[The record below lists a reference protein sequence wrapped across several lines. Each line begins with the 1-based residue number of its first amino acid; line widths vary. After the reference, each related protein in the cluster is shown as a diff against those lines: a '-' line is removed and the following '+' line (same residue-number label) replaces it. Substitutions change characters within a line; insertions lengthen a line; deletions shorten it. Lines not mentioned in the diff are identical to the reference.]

1 MGERFTRIGK
11 YRNELITNFI
21 IMCMNK
27 RNYLTAAAMALAV
40 LSSCGGQKEAR
51 NTSGIDL
58 ANMDTTVSAGQD
70 FFRYACGGWND
81 AHPLTAEY
89 SRYGTFD
96 QLAENNQ
103 KQLRELIEG
112 LASQQNE
119 AGTVAQKIGDL
130 YNIAMDSVARNEQGF
145 APVKPMLDKIAALTD
160 KSQIIPMS
168 VEMRRF
174 QGIGTY
180 FNFYVYADPKN
191 SALNIFQMGQGGI
204 NLGEKEYYL
213 DTDSITENIRNEYK
227 KYIAKLFALSGF
239 SEAEA
244 QQKVA
249 DVMEIETSIA
259 KVSRSAAEL
268 RNPEANY
275 HKMSYADLK
284 KRIPGIDWDAFMTG
298 LGIQAPAELNVE
310 QVESIQEVARLISAL
325 PVSKHVSY
333 LEYNLLDAA
342 ASCLSDDF
350 VAARFDFYGKVMS
363 GRQVN
368 QPRWKRAVNSVNG
381 MLGELVGEMYVEK
394 YFPAAAKERMLKL
407 VENLRVALG
416 ERIDAQEWMSD
427 STKVRA
433 HEKLD
438 AFRVKVGYPD
448 KWKDYSKLEIKKDS
462 YWANVCRASEW
473 GFNDMISRLGKPV
486 DRDEWLMTP
495 QTVNAYYNPSTNEI
509 CFPAAILQP
518 PFFNMDADDAAN
530 YGAIGVV
537 IGHEMTHGFDDQG
550 RQFDKNG
557 NLTDWWAEGDAD
569 RFKERAQV
577 MVDFFN
583 NIEVLPGLKGNGQ
596 LTLGENLADHGGLNV
611 AYLAFRN
618 ATKDAPLEVK
628 EGFTPEQRFFIAYAT
643 LWAGNIRDEQARVY
657 TKSDPHSLGKWRV
670 NGALP
675 HIQAWYDAFQ
685 ITPDDSLYVAPENRV
700 NIW

>member
-1 MGERFTRIGK
+1 
-11 YRNELITNFI
+11 
-21 IMCMNK
+21 MNK
-27 RNYLTAAAMALAV
+27 KNYVAVATLAFAMLT
-40 LSSCGGQKEAR
+40 SCAGQKEAKS
-51 NTSGIDL
+51 TSGIDL
-58 ANMDTTVSAGQD
+58 ANMDTTVSAGTD

-96 QLAENNQ
+96 ELFENSQ

-112 LASQQNE
+112 LAAQKNNQ
-119 AGTVAQKIGDL
+119 AGSAAQKIGDL
-130 YNIAMDSVARNEQGF
+130 YNMAMDSVTLNKQG
-145 APVKPMLDKIAALTD
+145 AEPVKAMLDKIAGMKD
-160 KSQIIPMS
+160 KSEIVPMMT
-168 VEMRRF
+168 EMAHI
-174 QGIGTY
+174 GIGTY
-180 FNFYVYADPKN
+180 FHSYVYADPKN
-191 SALNIFQMGQGGI
+191 SSLNIFQMGQGGI

-213 DTDSITENIRNEYK
+213 DTDSITQNIREQYK
-227 KYIAKLFALSGF
+227 LYIGKLFQLAGF
-239 SEAEA
+239 SEADA

-249 DVMEIETSIA
+249 DVMEIETAIA
-259 KVSRSAAEL
+259 KVSRSATEL
-268 RNPEANY
+268 RDPEANY
-275 HKMSYADLK
+275 HKMSFDELK
-284 KRIPGIDWDAFMTG
+284 KTIAGIDWDAYMKG

-310 QVESIQEVARLISAL
+310 QVEPIQEVARLMNTL
-325 PVSKHVSY
+325 PLSKHVSY

-350 VAARFDFYGKVMS
+350 VAARFDFYGKVLS

-394 YFPAAAKERMLKL
+394 YFPAAAKERMVKL
-407 VENLRVALG
+407 VKNLQTALG

-427 STKVRA
+427 STKIRA
-433 HEKLD
+433 HEKL
-438 AFRVKVGYPD
+438 ATFHVKVGYPD
-448 KWKDYSKLEIKKDS
+448 KWKDYSKLEIKNDS

-473 GFNDMISRLGKPV
+473 GFNDMYSRIGKPV
-486 DRDEWLMTP
+486 DKDEWLMTP

-518 PFFNMDADDAAN
+518 PFFNMEADDAAN

-550 RQFDKNG
+550 RQFDKDG
-557 NLTDWWAEGDAD
+557 NLTDWWAPGDAD

-583 NIEVLPGLKGNGQ
+583 KIEVLPGLQANGE

-611 AYLAFRN
+611 AYLAFQN
-618 ATKDAPLEVK
+618 ATKDAPLGVVD
-628 EGFTPEQRFFIAYAT
+628 GFTREQRFFLAYAT
-643 LWAGNIRDEQARVY
+643 LWAGNIRDEQIRVY

-675 HIQAWYDAFQ
+675 HIQAWYDAFH
-685 ITPDDSLYVAPENRV
+685 ITPSDPLYVAPENRV
-700 NIW
+700 NVW

>member
-1 MGERFTRIGK
+1 
-11 YRNELITNFI
+11 
-21 IMCMNK
+21 MNK
-27 RNYLTAAAMALAV
+27 KNYVAVATLAFAMLT
-40 LSSCGGQKEAR
+40 SCAGQKEAKS
-51 NTSGIDL
+51 TSGIDL
-58 ANMDTTVSAGQD
+58 ANMDTTVSAGTD

-96 QLAENNQ
+96 ELFENSQ
-103 KQLRELIEG
+103 TQLRELIEG
-112 LASQQNE
+112 LAAQKNNQ
-119 AGTVAQKIGDL
+119 AGSAAQKIGDL
-130 YNIAMDSVARNEQGF
+130 YNMAMDSVTLNKQG
-145 APVKPMLDKIAALTD
+145 AEPVKAMLDKIAGM
-160 KSQIIPMS
+160 KNKNEIVPMMT
-168 VEMRRF
+168 EMAHI
-174 QGIGTY
+174 GIGTY
-180 FNFYVYADPKN
+180 FRSYVYADPKN
-191 SALNIFQMGQGGI
+191 SSVNILQMGQGGI

-213 DTDSITENIRNEYK
+213 DTDSITQNIREQYK
-227 KYIAKLFALSGF
+227 LYIGKLFQLAGF
-239 SEAEA
+239 SEADA

-249 DVMEIETSIA
+249 DVMEIETAIA
-259 KVSRSAAEL
+259 KVSRSATEL
-268 RNPEANY
+268 RDPEANY
-275 HKMSYADLK
+275 HKMSFDELK
-284 KRIPGIDWDAFMTG
+284 KTIAGIDWDAYMKG

-310 QVESIQEVARLISAL
+310 QVEPIQEVARLMNTL
-325 PVSKHVSY
+325 PLSKHVSY

-350 VAARFDFYGKVMS
+350 VAARFDFYGKVLS

-394 YFPAAAKERMLKL
+394 YFPAAAKERMVKL
-407 VENLRVALG
+407 VKNLQTALG

-427 STKVRA
+427 STKIRA
-433 HEKLD
+433 HEKL
-438 AFRVKVGYPD
+438 ATFHVKVGYPD
-448 KWKDYSKLEIKKDS
+448 KWKDYSKLEIKNDS

-473 GFNDMISRLGKPV
+473 GFNDMYSRIGKPV
-486 DRDEWLMTP
+486 DKDEWLMTP

-518 PFFNMDADDAAN
+518 PFFNMEADDAAN

-550 RQFDKNG
+550 RQFDKDG
-557 NLTDWWAEGDAD
+557 NLTDWWAPGDAD

-583 NIEVLPGLKGNGQ
+583 KIEVLPGLQANGE

-611 AYLAFRN
+611 AYLAFQN
-618 ATKDAPLEVK
+618 ATKDAPLGVVD
-628 EGFTPEQRFFIAYAT
+628 GFTPEQRFFLAYAT
-643 LWAGNIRDEQARVY
+643 LWAGNIRDEQIRVY

-675 HIQAWYDAFQ
+675 HIQAWYDAFH
-685 ITPDDSLYVAPENRV
+685 ITPSDPLYVAPEKRV
-700 NIW
+700 NVW

>member
-1 MGERFTRIGK
+1 
-11 YRNELITNFI
+11 
-21 IMCMNK
+21 MNK
-27 RNYLTAAAMALAV
+27 KNYVAVTTLAFAMLT
-40 LSSCGGQKEAR
+40 SCAGQKEAKS
-51 NTSGIDL
+51 TSGIDL
-58 ANMDTTVSAGQD
+58 ANMDTTVSAGTD

-96 QLAENNQ
+96 ELFENSQ

-112 LASQQNE
+112 LAAQKNNQ
-119 AGTVAQKIGDL
+119 AGSAAQKIGDL
-130 YNIAMDSVARNEQGF
+130 YNMAMDSVTLNKQG
-145 APVKPMLDKIAALTD
+145 AEPVKAMLDKIAGMKD
-160 KSQIIPMS
+160 KSEIVPMMT
-168 VEMRRF
+168 EMAHI
-174 QGIGTY
+174 GIGTY
-180 FNFYVYADPKN
+180 FHSYVYADPKN
-191 SALNIFQMGQGGI
+191 SSLNIFQMGQGGI

-213 DTDSITENIRNEYK
+213 DTDSITQNIREQYK
-227 KYIAKLFALSGF
+227 LYIGKLFQLAGF
-239 SEAEA
+239 SEADA

-249 DVMEIETSIA
+249 DVMEIETAIA
-259 KVSRSAAEL
+259 KVSRSATEL
-268 RNPEANY
+268 RDPEANY
-275 HKMSYADLK
+275 HKMSFDELK
-284 KRIPGIDWDAFMTG
+284 KTIAGIDWDAYMKG

-310 QVESIQEVARLISAL
+310 QVEPIQEVARLMNTL
-325 PVSKHVSY
+325 PLSKHVSY

-350 VAARFDFYGKVMS
+350 VAARFDFYGKVLS

-394 YFPAAAKERMLKL
+394 YFPAAAKERMVKL
-407 VENLRVALG
+407 VKNLQTALG

-427 STKVRA
+427 STKIRA
-433 HEKLD
+433 HEKL
-438 AFRVKVGYPD
+438 ATFHVKVGYPD
-448 KWKDYSKLEIKKDS
+448 KWKDYSKLEIKNDS

-473 GFNDMISRLGKPV
+473 GFNDMYSRIGKPV
-486 DRDEWLMTP
+486 DKDEWLMTP

-518 PFFNMDADDAAN
+518 PFFNMEADDAAN

-550 RQFDKNG
+550 RQFDKDG
-557 NLTDWWAEGDAD
+557 NLTDWWAPGDAD

-583 NIEVLPGLKGNGQ
+583 KIEVLPGLQANGE

-611 AYLAFRN
+611 AYLAFQN
-618 ATKDAPLEVK
+618 ATKDAPLGVVD
-628 EGFTPEQRFFIAYAT
+628 GFTPEQRFFLAYAT
-643 LWAGNIRDEQARVY
+643 LWAGNIRDEQIRVY

-675 HIQAWYDAFQ
+675 HIQAWYDAFH
-685 ITPDDSLYVAPENRV
+685 ITPSDPLYVAPENRV
-700 NIW
+700 NVW

>member
-1 MGERFTRIGK
+1 
-11 YRNELITNFI
+11 
-21 IMCMNK
+21 MNK
-27 RNYLTAAAMALAV
+27 KNYVAVATLAFAMLT
-40 LSSCGGQKEAR
+40 SCAGQKEAKS
-51 NTSGIDL
+51 TSGIDL
-58 ANMDTTVSAGQD
+58 ANMDTTVSAGTD

-96 QLAENNQ
+96 ELFENSQ

-112 LASQQNE
+112 LAAQKNNQ
-119 AGTVAQKIGDL
+119 AGSAAQKIGDL
-130 YNIAMDSVARNEQGF
+130 YNMAMDSVTLNKQG
-145 APVKPMLDKIAALTD
+145 AEPVKAMLDKIAGMKD
-160 KSQIIPMS
+160 KSEIVPMMT
-168 VEMRRF
+168 EMAHI
-174 QGIGTY
+174 GIGTY
-180 FNFYVYADPKN
+180 FRSYVYADPKN
-191 SALNIFQMGQGGI
+191 SSLNIFQMGQGGI

-213 DTDSITENIRNEYK
+213 DTDSITQNIREQYK
-227 KYIAKLFALSGF
+227 LYIGKLFQLAGF
-239 SEAEA
+239 SEADA

-249 DVMEIETSIA
+249 DVMEIETAIA
-259 KVSRSAAEL
+259 KVSRSATEL
-268 RNPEANY
+268 RDPEANY
-275 HKMSYADLK
+275 HKMSFDELK
-284 KRIPGIDWDAFMTG
+284 KTISGIDWDAYMKG
-298 LGIQAPAELNVE
+298 LGIQVPAELNVE
-310 QVESIQEVARLISAL
+310 QVEPIQEVARLMNTL
-325 PVSKHVSY
+325 PLSKHVSY

-350 VAARFDFYGKVMS
+350 VAARFDFYGKVLS

-394 YFPAAAKERMLKL
+394 YFPAAAKERMVKL
-407 VENLRVALG
+407 VKNLQTALG

-427 STKVRA
+427 STKIRS
-433 HEKLD
+433 HEKL
-438 AFRVKVGYPD
+438 AVFHVKVGYPD
-448 KWKDYSKLEIKKDS
+448 KWKDYSKLEIKNDS

-473 GFNDMISRLGKPV
+473 GFNDMYSRIGKPV
-486 DRDEWLMTP
+486 DKDEWLMTP

-518 PFFNMDADDAAN
+518 PFFNMEADDAAN

-550 RQFDKNG
+550 RQFDKDG
-557 NLTDWWAEGDAD
+557 NLTDWWAPGDAD

-583 NIEVLPGLKGNGQ
+583 KIEVLPGLQANGE

-611 AYLAFRN
+611 AYLAFQN
-618 ATKDAPLEVK
+618 ATKDAPLGVVD
-628 EGFTPEQRFFIAYAT
+628 GFTPEQRFFLAYAT
-643 LWAGNIRDEQARVY
+643 LWAGNIRDEQIRVY

-675 HIQAWYDAFQ
+675 HIQAWYDAFH
-685 ITPDDSLYVAPENRV
+685 ITPSDPLYVAPENRV
-700 NIW
+700 NVW

>member
-1 MGERFTRIGK
+1 
-11 YRNELITNFI
+11 
-21 IMCMNK
+21 MNK
-27 RNYLTAAAMALAV
+27 KNYVAVATLAFAMLT
-40 LSSCGGQKEAR
+40 SCAGQKEAKS
-51 NTSGIDL
+51 TSGIDL
-58 ANMDTTVSAGQD
+58 ANMDTTVSAGTD

-96 QLAENNQ
+96 ELFENSQ

-112 LASQQNE
+112 LAAQKNNQ
-119 AGTVAQKIGDL
+119 AGSAAQKIGDL
-130 YNIAMDSVARNEQGF
+130 YNMAMDSVTLNKQG
-145 APVKPMLDKIAALTD
+145 AEPVKAMLDKIAGMKD
-160 KSQIIPMS
+160 KSEIVPMMT
-168 VEMRRF
+168 EMAHI
-174 QGIGTY
+174 GIGTY
-180 FNFYVYADPKN
+180 FRSYVYADPKN
-191 SALNIFQMGQGGI
+191 SSLNIFQMGQGGI

-213 DTDSITENIRNEYK
+213 DTDSITQNIREQYK
-227 KYIAKLFALSGF
+227 LYIGKLFQLAGF
-239 SEAEA
+239 SEADV

-249 DVMEIETSIA
+249 DVMEVETAIA
-259 KVSRSAAEL
+259 KVSRSATEL
-268 RNPEANY
+268 RDPEANY
-275 HKMSYADLK
+275 HKMSFDELK
-284 KRIPGIDWDAFMTG
+284 KTISGIDWDAYMKG
-298 LGIQAPAELNVE
+298 LGIQVPAELNVE
-310 QVESIQEVARLISAL
+310 QVESIQEVARLMNTL
-325 PVSKHVSY
+325 PLSKHVSY

-350 VAARFDFYGKVMS
+350 VAARFDFYGKVLS

-394 YFPAAAKERMLKL
+394 YFPAAAKERMVKL
-407 VENLRVALG
+407 VKNLQTALG

-427 STKVRA
+427 STKIRA
-433 HEKLD
+433 HEKLA
-438 AFRVKVGYPD
+438 AFHVKVGYPD
-448 KWKDYSKLEIKKDS
+448 KWKDYSKLEIKNDS

-473 GFNDMISRLGKPV
+473 GFNDMYSRIGKPV
-486 DRDEWLMTP
+486 DKDEWLMTP

-518 PFFNMDADDAAN
+518 PFFNMEADDAAN

-550 RQFDKNG
+550 RQFDKDG
-557 NLTDWWAEGDAD
+557 NLTDWWAPGDAD

-583 NIEVLPGLKGNGQ
+583 KIEVLPGLQANGE

-611 AYLAFRN
+611 AYLAFQN
-618 ATKDAPLEVK
+618 ATKDAPLGVVD
-628 EGFTPEQRFFIAYAT
+628 GFTPEQRFFLAYAT
-643 LWAGNIRDEQARVY
+643 LWAGNIRDEQIRVY

-675 HIQAWYDAFQ
+675 HIQAWYDAFH
-685 ITPDDSLYVAPENRV
+685 ITPSDPLYVAPENRV
-700 NIW
+700 NVW

>member
-1 MGERFTRIGK
+1 
-11 YRNELITNFI
+11 
-21 IMCMNK
+21 MNK
-27 RNYLTAAAMALAV
+27 KNYVAVATLAFAMLT
-40 LSSCGGQKEAR
+40 SCAGQKEAKS
-51 NTSGIDL
+51 TSGINL
-58 ANMDTTVSAGQD
+58 ANMDTTVSAGTD

-96 QLAENNQ
+96 ELFENSQ

-112 LASQQNE
+112 LAAQKNNQ
-119 AGTVAQKIGDL
+119 AGSAAQKIGDL
-130 YNIAMDSVARNEQGF
+130 YNMAMDSVTLNKQG
-145 APVKPMLDKIAALTD
+145 AEPVKAMLDKIAGMKD
-160 KSQIIPMS
+160 KSEIVPMMT
-168 VEMRRF
+168 EMAHI
-174 QGIGTY
+174 GIGTY
-180 FNFYVYADPKN
+180 FHSYVYADPKN
-191 SALNIFQMGQGGI
+191 SSLNIFQMGQGGI

-213 DTDSITENIRNEYK
+213 DTDSITQNIREQYK
-227 KYIAKLFALSGF
+227 LYIGKLFQLAGF
-239 SEAEA
+239 SEADA

-249 DVMEIETSIA
+249 DVMELETAIA
-259 KVSRSAAEL
+259 KVSRSATEL
-268 RNPEANY
+268 RDPEANY
-275 HKMSYADLK
+275 HKMSFDELK
-284 KRIPGIDWDAFMTG
+284 KTIAGIDWDAYMKG

-310 QVESIQEVARLISAL
+310 QVEPIQEVARLMNTL
-325 PVSKHVSY
+325 PLSKHVSY

-350 VAARFDFYGKVMS
+350 VAARFDFYGKVLS

-394 YFPAAAKERMLKL
+394 YFPAAAKERMVKL
-407 VENLRVALG
+407 VKNLQTALG

-427 STKVRA
+427 STKIRA
-433 HEKLD
+433 HEKL
-438 AFRVKVGYPD
+438 ATFHVKVGYPD
-448 KWKDYSKLEIKKDS
+448 KWKDYSKLEIKNDS

-473 GFNDMISRLGKPV
+473 GFNDMYSRIGKPV
-486 DRDEWLMTP
+486 DKDEWLMTP

-518 PFFNMDADDAAN
+518 PFFNMEADDAAN

-550 RQFDKNG
+550 RQFDKDG
-557 NLTDWWAEGDAD
+557 NLTDWWAPGDAD

-583 NIEVLPGLKGNGQ
+583 KIEVLPGLQANGE

-611 AYLAFRN
+611 AYLAFQN
-618 ATKDAPLEVK
+618 ATKDAPLGVVD
-628 EGFTPEQRFFIAYAT
+628 GFTPEQRFFLAYAT
-643 LWAGNIRDEQARVY
+643 LWAGNIRDEQIRVY

-675 HIQAWYDAFQ
+675 HIQAWYDAFH
-685 ITPDDSLYVAPENRV
+685 ITPSDPLYVAPENRV
-700 NIW
+700 NVW

>member
-1 MGERFTRIGK
+1 
-11 YRNELITNFI
+11 
-21 IMCMNK
+21 MNK
-27 RNYLTAAAMALAV
+27 KNYVAVATLAFAMLT
-40 LSSCGGQKEAR
+40 SCAGQKEAKS
-51 NTSGIDL
+51 TSGIDL
-58 ANMDTTVSAGQD
+58 ANMDTTVSAGTD

-96 QLAENNQ
+96 ELFENSQ

-112 LASQQNE
+112 LAAQKNNQ
-119 AGTVAQKIGDL
+119 AGSAAQKIGDL
-130 YNIAMDSVARNEQGF
+130 YNMAMDSVTLNKQG
-145 APVKPMLDKIAALTD
+145 AEPVKAMLDKIAGMKD
-160 KSQIIPMS
+160 KSEIVPMMT
-168 VEMRRF
+168 EMAHI
-174 QGIGTY
+174 GIGTY
-180 FNFYVYADPKN
+180 FRSYVYADPKN
-191 SALNIFQMGQGGI
+191 SSLNIFQMGQGGI

-213 DTDSITENIRNEYK
+213 DTDSITQNIREQYK
-227 KYIAKLFALSGF
+227 LYIGKLFQLAGF
-239 SEAEA
+239 SEADA

-249 DVMEIETSIA
+249 DVMEIETAIA
-259 KVSRSAAEL
+259 KVSRSATEL
-268 RNPEANY
+268 RDPEANY
-275 HKMSYADLK
+275 HKMSFDELK
-284 KRIPGIDWDAFMTG
+284 KTISGIDWDAYMKG
-298 LGIQAPAELNVE
+298 LGIQVPAELNVE
-310 QVESIQEVARLISAL
+310 QVEPIQEVARLMNTL
-325 PVSKHVSY
+325 PLSKHVSY

-350 VAARFDFYGKVMS
+350 VAARFDFYGKVLS

-394 YFPAAAKERMLKL
+394 YFPAAAKERMVKL
-407 VENLRVALG
+407 VKNLQTALG

-427 STKVRA
+427 STKIRA
-433 HEKLD
+433 HEKL
-438 AFRVKVGYPD
+438 AVFHVKVGYPD
-448 KWKDYSKLEIKKDS
+448 KWKDYSKLEIKNDS

-473 GFNDMISRLGKPV
+473 GFNDMYSRIGKPV
-486 DRDEWLMTP
+486 DKDEWLMTP

-518 PFFNMDADDAAN
+518 PFFNMEADDAAN
-530 YGAIGVV
+530 YGAIGLV

-550 RQFDKNG
+550 RQFDKDG
-557 NLTDWWAEGDAD
+557 NLTDWWAPGDAD

-583 NIEVLPGLKGNGQ
+583 KIEVLPGLQANGE

-611 AYLAFRN
+611 AYLAFQN
-618 ATKDAPLEVK
+618 ATKDAPLGVVD
-628 EGFTPEQRFFIAYAT
+628 GFTPEQRFFLAYAT
-643 LWAGNIRDEQARVY
+643 LWAGNIRDEQIRVY

-675 HIQAWYDAFQ
+675 HIQAWYDAFH
-685 ITPDDSLYVAPENRV
+685 ITPPDPLYVAPENRV
-700 NIW
+700 NVW

>member
-1 MGERFTRIGK
+1 
-11 YRNELITNFI
+11 
-21 IMCMNK
+21 MNK
-27 RNYLTAAAMALAV
+27 KNYVAVATLAFAMLT
-40 LSSCGGQKEAR
+40 SCAGQKEAKS
-51 NTSGIDL
+51 TSGIDL
-58 ANMDTTVSAGQD
+58 ANMDTTVSAGTD

-96 QLAENNQ
+96 ELFENSQ

-112 LASQQNE
+112 LAAQKNNQ
-119 AGTVAQKIGDL
+119 AGSAAQKIGDL
-130 YNIAMDSVARNEQGF
+130 YNMAMDSVTLNKQG
-145 APVKPMLDKIAALTD
+145 AEPVKAMLDKIAGMKD
-160 KSQIIPMS
+160 KSEIVPMMT
-168 VEMRRF
+168 EMAHI
-174 QGIGTY
+174 GIGTY
-180 FNFYVYADPKN
+180 FHSYVYADPKN
-191 SALNIFQMGQGGI
+191 SSLNIFQMGQGGI

-213 DTDSITENIRNEYK
+213 DTDSITQNIREQYK
-227 KYIAKLFALSGF
+227 LYIGKLFQLAGF
-239 SEAEA
+239 SEADA

-249 DVMEIETSIA
+249 DVMEIETAIA
-259 KVSRSAAEL
+259 KVSRSATEL
-268 RNPEANY
+268 RDPEANY
-275 HKMSYADLK
+275 HKMSFDELK
-284 KRIPGIDWDAFMTG
+284 KTIAGIDWDAYMKG

-310 QVESIQEVARLISAL
+310 QVEPIQEVARLMNTL
-325 PVSKHVSY
+325 PLSKHVSY

-350 VAARFDFYGKVMS
+350 VAARFDFYGKVLS

-394 YFPAAAKERMLKL
+394 YFPAAAKERMVKL
-407 VENLRVALG
+407 VKNLQTALG

-427 STKVRA
+427 STKIRA
-433 HEKLD
+433 HEKL
-438 AFRVKVGYPD
+438 ATFHVKVGYPD
-448 KWKDYSKLEIKKDS
+448 KWKDYSKLEIKNDS
-462 YWANVCRASEW
+462 YWANVCRALEW
-473 GFNDMISRLGKPV
+473 GFNDMYSRIGKPV
-486 DRDEWLMTP
+486 DKDEWLMTP

-518 PFFNMDADDAAN
+518 PFFNMEADDAAN

-550 RQFDKNG
+550 RQFDKDG
-557 NLTDWWAEGDAD
+557 NLTDWWAPGDAD

-583 NIEVLPGLKGNGQ
+583 KIEVLPGLQANGE

-611 AYLAFRN
+611 AYLAFQN
-618 ATKDAPLEVK
+618 ATKDAPLGVVD
-628 EGFTPEQRFFIAYAT
+628 GFTPEQRFFLAYAT
-643 LWAGNIRDEQARVY
+643 LWAGNIRDEQIRVY

-675 HIQAWYDAFQ
+675 HIQAWYDAFH
-685 ITPDDSLYVAPENRV
+685 ITPSDPLYVAPENRV
-700 NIW
+700 NVW

>member
-1 MGERFTRIGK
+1 
-11 YRNELITNFI
+11 
-21 IMCMNK
+21 MNK
-27 RNYLTAAAMALAV
+27 KNYVAVATLAFAMLT
-40 LSSCGGQKEAR
+40 SCAGQKEAKS
-51 NTSGIDL
+51 TSGIDL
-58 ANMDTTVSAGQD
+58 ANMDTTVSAGTD

-81 AHPLTAEY
+81 AHPLTGEY

-96 QLAENNQ
+96 ELFENSQ

-112 LASQQNE
+112 LAAQKNNQ
-119 AGTVAQKIGDL
+119 AGSAGQKIGDL
-130 YNIAMDSVARNEQGF
+130 YNMAMDSVTLNKQG
-145 APVKPMLDKIAALTD
+145 AEPVKAMLDKIAGLKD
-160 KSQIIPMS
+160 KSEIVPMMT
-168 VEMRRF
+168 EMAHI
-174 QGIGTY
+174 GIGTY
-180 FNFYVYADPKN
+180 FHSYVYADPKN
-191 SALNIFQMGQGGI
+191 SSLNIFQMGQGGI

-213 DTDSITENIRNEYK
+213 DTDSITQNIREQYK
-227 KYIAKLFALSGF
+227 LYIGKLFQLAGF
-239 SEAEA
+239 SEADA

-249 DVMEIETSIA
+249 DVMEIETAIA
-259 KVSRSAAEL
+259 KVSRSATEL
-268 RNPEANY
+268 RDPEANY
-275 HKMSYADLK
+275 HKMSFDELK
-284 KRIPGIDWDAFMTG
+284 KTIAGIDWDAYMKG

-310 QVESIQEVARLISAL
+310 QVEPIQEVARLMNTL
-325 PVSKHVSY
+325 PLSKHVSY

-350 VAARFDFYGKVMS
+350 VAARFDFYGKVLS

-394 YFPAAAKERMLKL
+394 YFPAAAKERMVKL
-407 VENLRVALG
+407 VKNLQTALG

-427 STKVRA
+427 STKIRA
-433 HEKLD
+433 HEKL
-438 AFRVKVGYPD
+438 ATFHVKVGYPD
-448 KWKDYSKLEIKKDS
+448 KWKDYSKLEIKNDS

-473 GFNDMISRLGKPV
+473 GFNDMYSRIGKPV
-486 DRDEWLMTP
+486 DKDEWLMTP

-518 PFFNMDADDAAN
+518 PFFNMEADDAAN

-550 RQFDKNG
+550 RQFDKDG
-557 NLTDWWAEGDAD
+557 NLTDWWAPGDAD

-583 NIEVLPGLKGNGQ
+583 KIEVLPGLQANGE

-611 AYLAFRN
+611 AYLAFQN
-618 ATKDAPLEVK
+618 ATKDAPLGVVD
-628 EGFTPEQRFFIAYAT
+628 GFTPEQRFFLAYAT
-643 LWAGNIRDEQARVY
+643 LWAGNIRDEQIRVY

-675 HIQAWYDAFQ
+675 HIQAWYDAFH
-685 ITPDDSLYVAPENRV
+685 ITPSDPLYVAPENRV
-700 NIW
+700 NVW

>member
-1 MGERFTRIGK
+1 
-11 YRNELITNFI
+11 
-21 IMCMNK
+21 MNK
-27 RNYLTAAAMALAV
+27 KNYVAVATLAFAMLT
-40 LSSCGGQKEAR
+40 SCAGQKEAKS
-51 NTSGIDL
+51 TSGIDL
-58 ANMDTTVSAGQD
+58 ANMDTTVSAGTD

-96 QLAENNQ
+96 ELFENSQ

-112 LASQQNE
+112 LAAQKNNQ
-119 AGTVAQKIGDL
+119 AGSAAQKIGDL
-130 YNIAMDSVARNEQGF
+130 YNMAMDSVTLNKQG
-145 APVKPMLDKIAALTD
+145 AEPVKAMLDKIAGMKD
-160 KSQIIPMS
+160 KSEIVPMMT
-168 VEMRRF
+168 EMAHI
-174 QGIGTY
+174 GIGTY
-180 FNFYVYADPKN
+180 FHSYVYADPKN
-191 SALNIFQMGQGGI
+191 SSLNIFQMGQGGI

-213 DTDSITENIRNEYK
+213 DTDSITQNIRGQYK
-227 KYIAKLFALSGF
+227 LYIGKLFQLAGF
-239 SEAEA
+239 SEADA

-249 DVMEIETSIA
+249 DVMEIETAIA
-259 KVSRSAAEL
+259 KVSRSATEL
-268 RNPEANY
+268 RDPEANY
-275 HKMSYADLK
+275 HKMSFDELK
-284 KRIPGIDWDAFMTG
+284 KTIAGIDWDAYMKG

-310 QVESIQEVARLISAL
+310 QVEPIQEVARLMNTL
-325 PVSKHVSY
+325 PLSKHVSY

-350 VAARFDFYGKVMS
+350 VAARFDFYGKVLS

-394 YFPAAAKERMLKL
+394 YFPAAAKERMVKL
-407 VENLRVALG
+407 VKNLQTALG

-427 STKVRA
+427 STKIRA
-433 HEKLD
+433 HEKL
-438 AFRVKVGYPD
+438 ATFHVKVGYPD
-448 KWKDYSKLEIKKDS
+448 KWKDYSKLEIKNDS

-473 GFNDMISRLGKPV
+473 GFNDMYSRIGKPV
-486 DRDEWLMTP
+486 DKDEWLMTP

-518 PFFNMDADDAAN
+518 PFFNMEADDAAN

-550 RQFDKNG
+550 RQFDKDG
-557 NLTDWWAEGDAD
+557 NLTDWWAPGDAD

-583 NIEVLPGLKGNGQ
+583 KIEVLPGLQANGE

-611 AYLAFRN
+611 AYLAFQN
-618 ATKDAPLEVK
+618 ATKDAPLGVVD
-628 EGFTPEQRFFIAYAT
+628 GFTPEQRFFLAYAT
-643 LWAGNIRDEQARVY
+643 LWAGNIRDEQIRVY

-675 HIQAWYDAFQ
+675 HIQAWYDAFH
-685 ITPDDSLYVAPENRV
+685 ITPSDPLYVAPENRV
-700 NIW
+700 NVW

>member
-1 MGERFTRIGK
+1 
-11 YRNELITNFI
+11 
-21 IMCMNK
+21 
-27 RNYLTAAAMALAV
+27 MALAV

-180 FNFYVYADPKN
+180 FNYYVYADPKN

-227 KYIAKLFALSGF
+227 KYIAKLFALAGF

-284 KRIPGIDWDAFMTG
+284 KQIPGIDWDAFMTG

-310 QVESIQEVARLISAL
+310 QVEPIQEVARLISAL

-611 AYLAFRN
+611 AYLAFQN

>member
-1 MGERFTRIGK
+1 
-11 YRNELITNFI
+11 
-21 IMCMNK
+21 MNK
-27 RNYLTAAAMALAV
+27 KNYVAVATLAFAMLT
-40 LSSCGGQKEAR
+40 SCAGQKEAKS
-51 NTSGIDL
+51 TSGIDL
-58 ANMDTTVSAGQD
+58 ANMDTTVSAGTD

-96 QLAENNQ
+96 ELFENSQ

-112 LASQQNE
+112 LAAQKNNQ
-119 AGTVAQKIGDL
+119 AGSAAQKIGDL
-130 YNIAMDSVARNEQGF
+130 YNMAMDSVTLNKQG
-145 APVKPMLDKIAALTD
+145 AEPVKAMLDKIAGMKD
-160 KSQIIPMS
+160 KSEIVPMMT
-168 VEMRRF
+168 EMAHI
-174 QGIGTY
+174 GIGTY
-180 FNFYVYADPKN
+180 FHSYVYADPKN
-191 SALNIFQMGQGGI
+191 SSLNIFQMGQGGI

-213 DTDSITENIRNEYK
+213 DTDSITQNIREQYK
-227 KYIAKLFALSGF
+227 LYIGKLFQLAGF
-239 SEAEA
+239 SEVDA

-249 DVMEIETSIA
+249 DVMEIETAIA
-259 KVSRSAAEL
+259 KVSRSATEL
-268 RNPEANY
+268 RDPEANY
-275 HKMSYADLK
+275 HKMSFDELK
-284 KRIPGIDWDAFMTG
+284 KTIAGIDWDAYMKG

-310 QVESIQEVARLISAL
+310 QVEPIQEVARLMNTL
-325 PVSKHVSY
+325 PLSKHVSY

-350 VAARFDFYGKVMS
+350 VAARFDFYGKVLS

-394 YFPAAAKERMLKL
+394 YFPAAAKERMVKL
-407 VENLRVALG
+407 VKNLQTALG

-427 STKVRA
+427 STKIRA
-433 HEKLD
+433 HEKLA
-438 AFRVKVGYPD
+438 AFHVKVGYPD
-448 KWKDYSKLEIKKDS
+448 KWKDYSKLEIKNDS

-473 GFNDMISRLGKPV
+473 GFNDMYSRIGKPV
-486 DRDEWLMTP
+486 DKDEWLMTP

-518 PFFNMDADDAAN
+518 PFFNMEADDAAN

-550 RQFDKNG
+550 RQFDKDG
-557 NLTDWWAEGDAD
+557 NLTDWWAPGDAD

-583 NIEVLPGLKGNGQ
+583 KIEVLPGLQANGE

-611 AYLAFRN
+611 AYLAFQN
-618 ATKDAPLEVK
+618 ATKDAPLGVVD
-628 EGFTPEQRFFIAYAT
+628 GFTPEQRFFLAYAT
-643 LWAGNIRDEQARVY
+643 LWAGNIRDEQIRVY

-675 HIQAWYDAFQ
+675 HIQAWYDAFH
-685 ITPDDSLYVAPENRV
+685 ITPSDPLYVAPENRV
-700 NIW
+700 NVW

>member
-1 MGERFTRIGK
+1 
-11 YRNELITNFI
+11 
-21 IMCMNK
+21 MNK
-27 RNYLTAAAMALAV
+27 KNYVAVATLAFAMLT
-40 LSSCGGQKEAR
+40 SCAGQKEAKS
-51 NTSGIDL
+51 TSGIDL
-58 ANMDTTVSAGQD
+58 ANMDTTVSAGTD

-96 QLAENNQ
+96 ELFENSQ

-112 LASQQNE
+112 LAAQKNNQ
-119 AGTVAQKIGDL
+119 AGSAAQKIGDL
-130 YNIAMDSVARNEQGF
+130 YNMAMDSVTLNKQG
-145 APVKPMLDKIAALTD
+145 AEPVKAMLDKIAGMKD
-160 KSQIIPMS
+160 KSEIVPMMT
-168 VEMRRF
+168 EMAHI
-174 QGIGTY
+174 GIGTY
-180 FNFYVYADPKN
+180 FHSYVYADPKN
-191 SALNIFQMGQGGI
+191 SSLNIFQMGQGGI

-213 DTDSITENIRNEYK
+213 DTDSITQNIREQYK
-227 KYIAKLFALSGF
+227 LYIGKLFQLAGF
-239 SEAEA
+239 SEADA

-249 DVMEIETSIA
+249 DVMEIETAIA
-259 KVSRSAAEL
+259 KVSRSATEL
-268 RNPEANY
+268 RDPEANY
-275 HKMSYADLK
+275 HKMSFDELK
-284 KRIPGIDWDAFMTG
+284 KTIAGIDWDAYMKG

-310 QVESIQEVARLISAL
+310 QVEPIQEVARLMNTL
-325 PVSKHVSY
+325 PLSKHVSY

-350 VAARFDFYGKVMS
+350 VAARFDFYGKVLS

-394 YFPAAAKERMLKL
+394 YFPAAAKERMVKL
-407 VENLRVALG
+407 VKNLQTALG

-427 STKVRA
+427 STKIRA
-433 HEKLD
+433 HEKL
-438 AFRVKVGYPD
+438 ATFHVKVGYPD
-448 KWKDYSKLEIKKDS
+448 KWKDYSKLEIKNDS

-473 GFNDMISRLGKPV
+473 GFNDMYSRIGKPV
-486 DRDEWLMTP
+486 DKDEWLMTP

-518 PFFNMDADDAAN
+518 PFFNMEADDADN

-550 RQFDKNG
+550 RQFDKDG
-557 NLTDWWAEGDAD
+557 NLTDWWAPGDAD

-583 NIEVLPGLKGNGQ
+583 KIEVLPGLQANGE

-611 AYLAFRN
+611 AYLAFQN
-618 ATKDAPLEVK
+618 ATKDAPLGVVD
-628 EGFTPEQRFFIAYAT
+628 GFTPEQRFFLAYAT
-643 LWAGNIRDEQARVY
+643 LWAGNIRDEQIRVY

-675 HIQAWYDAFQ
+675 HIQAWYDAFH
-685 ITPDDSLYVAPENRV
+685 ITPSDPLYVAPENRV
-700 NIW
+700 NVW

>member
-1 MGERFTRIGK
+1 
-11 YRNELITNFI
+11 
-21 IMCMNK
+21 MNK
-27 RNYLTAAAMALAV
+27 KNYVAVATLAFAMLT
-40 LSSCGGQKEAR
+40 SCAGQKEAKS
-51 NTSGIDL
+51 TSGIDL
-58 ANMDTTVSAGQD
+58 ANMDTTVAAGTD

-96 QLAENNQ
+96 LLFDNSQ

-112 LASQQNE
+112 LAAQKNNP
-119 AGTVAQKIGDL
+119 AGSAAQKIGDL
-130 YNIAMDSVARNEQGF
+130 YNMAMDSVTLNKQG
-145 APVKPMLDKIAALTD
+145 AEPVKAMLGKIAALKD
-160 KSQIIPMS
+160 KSEIIPMMT
-168 VEMRRF
+168 EMAHA
-174 QGIGTY
+174 GIGTY
-180 FNFYVYADPKN
+180 FHSYVYADPKN
-191 SALNIFQMGQGGI
+191 SSLNIFQMGQGGI

-213 DTDSITENIRNEYK
+213 DNDSITQNIREQYK
-227 KYIAKLFALSGF
+227 VYIGKLFQLAGF
-239 SEAEA
+239 TEAEA

-249 DVMEIETSIA
+249 DVMEIETAIA
-259 KVSRSAAEL
+259 KASRSATEL
-268 RNPEANY
+268 RDPEANY
-275 HKMSYADLK
+275 HKMSFDELK
-284 KRIPGIDWDAFMTG
+284 KTISGIDWDAYVKG

-310 QVESIQEVARLISAL
+310 QVEPIQEVARLMNTL
-325 PVSKHVSY
+325 PISKHVSY

-350 VAARFDFYGKVMS
+350 VAARFDFYGKVLS

-394 YFPAAAKERMLKL
+394 YFPAAAKERMVKL
-407 VENLRVALG
+407 VKNLQTALG
-416 ERIDAQEWMSD
+416 ERINAQEWMSD
-427 STKVRA
+427 STKVKA
-433 HEKLD
+433 QEKLA
-438 AFRVKVGYPD
+438 AFHVKVGYPD
-448 KWKDYSKLEIKKDS
+448 KWKDYSKLDIKKDS

-473 GFNDMISRLGKPV
+473 SFNDMYSRLGKPV
-486 DRDEWLMTP
+486 DKDEWLMTP

-518 PFFNMDADDAAN
+518 PFFNMEADDAAN

-550 RQFDKNG
+550 RQFDKDG
-557 NLTDWWAEGDAD
+557 NLTDWWAPGDAD

-583 NIEVLPGLKGNGQ
+583 NIEVLPGLHANGE

-611 AYLAFRN
+611 AYLAFQN
-618 ATKDAPLEVK
+618 ATKDAPLGVVD
-628 EGFTPEQRFFIAYAT
+628 GFTPEQRFFLAYAT
-643 LWAGNIRDEQARVY
+643 LWAGNIRDEQIRVY
-657 TKSDPHSLGKWRV
+657 TKSDPHSLGRWRV

-675 HIQAWYDAFQ
+675 HIQAWYDAFH
-685 ITPDDSLYVAPENRV
+685 ITPSDPLYVAPEKRV
-700 NIW
+700 NVW

>member
-1 MGERFTRIGK
+1 
-11 YRNELITNFI
+11 
-21 IMCMNK
+21 MNK
-27 RNYLTAAAMALAV
+27 KNYVAVATLAFAMLT
-40 LSSCGGQKEAR
+40 SCAGQKEAKS
-51 NTSGIDL
+51 TSGIDL
-58 ANMDTTVSAGQD
+58 ANMDTTVSAGTD

-96 QLAENNQ
+96 ELFENSQ

-112 LASQQNE
+112 LAAQKNNQ
-119 AGTVAQKIGDL
+119 AGSAAQKIGDL
-130 YNIAMDSVARNEQGF
+130 YNMAMDSVTLNKQG
-145 APVKPMLDKIAALTD
+145 AEPVKAMLDKIAGMKD
-160 KSQIIPMS
+160 KSEIVPMMT
-168 VEMRRF
+168 EMAHI
-174 QGIGTY
+174 GIGTY
-180 FNFYVYADPKN
+180 FHSYVYADPKN
-191 SALNIFQMGQGGI
+191 SSLNIFQMGQGGI

-213 DTDSITENIRNEYK
+213 DTDSITQNIREQYK
-227 KYIAKLFALSGF
+227 LYIGKLFQLAGF

-249 DVMEIETSIA
+249 DVMEIETAIA
-259 KVSRSAAEL
+259 KVSRSATEL
-268 RNPEANY
+268 RDPEANY
-275 HKMSYADLK
+275 HKMSFDELK
-284 KRIPGIDWDAFMTG
+284 KTIAGIDWDAYMKG

-310 QVESIQEVARLISAL
+310 QVEPIQEVARLMNTL
-325 PVSKHVSY
+325 PLSKHVSY

-350 VAARFDFYGKVMS
+350 VAARFDFYGKVLS

-394 YFPAAAKERMLKL
+394 YFPAAAKERMVKL
-407 VENLRVALG
+407 VKNLQTALG

-427 STKVRA
+427 STKIRA
-433 HEKLD
+433 HEKL
-438 AFRVKVGYPD
+438 ATFHVKVGYPD
-448 KWKDYSKLEIKKDS
+448 KWKDYSKLEIKNDS

-473 GFNDMISRLGKPV
+473 GFNDMYSRIGKSV
-486 DRDEWLMTP
+486 DKDEWLMTP

-518 PFFNMDADDAAN
+518 PFFNMEADDAAN

-550 RQFDKNG
+550 RQFDKDG
-557 NLTDWWAEGDAD
+557 NLTDWWAPGDAD

-583 NIEVLPGLKGNGQ
+583 KIEVLPGLQANGE

-611 AYLAFRN
+611 AYLAFQN
-618 ATKDAPLEVK
+618 ATKDAPLGVVD
-628 EGFTPEQRFFIAYAT
+628 GFTPEQRFFLAYAT
-643 LWAGNIRDEQARVY
+643 LWAGNIRNEQIRVY

-675 HIQAWYDAFQ
+675 HIQAWYDAFH
-685 ITPDDSLYVAPENRV
+685 ITPSDPLYVAPENRV
-700 NIW
+700 NVW

>member
-1 MGERFTRIGK
+1 
-11 YRNELITNFI
+11 
-21 IMCMNK
+21 MNK
-27 RNYLTAAAMALAV
+27 KNYVAVATLAFAMLT
-40 LSSCGGQKEAR
+40 SCAGQKEAKS
-51 NTSGIDL
+51 TSGIDL
-58 ANMDTTVSAGQD
+58 ANMDTTVSAGTD

-96 QLAENNQ
+96 ELFENSQ

-112 LASQQNE
+112 LAAQKNNQ
-119 AGTVAQKIGDL
+119 AGSAAQKIGDL
-130 YNIAMDSVARNEQGF
+130 YNMAMDSVTLNKQG
-145 APVKPMLDKIAALTD
+145 AEPVKAMLDKIAGMKD
-160 KSQIIPMS
+160 KSEIVPMMT
-168 VEMRRF
+168 EMAHI
-174 QGIGTY
+174 GIGTY
-180 FNFYVYADPKN
+180 FRSYVYADPKN
-191 SALNIFQMGQGGI
+191 SSLNIFQMGQGGI

-213 DTDSITENIRNEYK
+213 DTDSITQNIREQYK
-227 KYIAKLFALSGF
+227 LYIGKLFQLAGF
-239 SEAEA
+239 SEADA

-249 DVMEIETSIA
+249 DVMEIETAIA
-259 KVSRSAAEL
+259 KVSRSATEL
-268 RNPEANY
+268 RDPEANY
-275 HKMSYADLK
+275 HKMSFDELK
-284 KRIPGIDWDAFMTG
+284 KTIAGIDWDAYMKG

-310 QVESIQEVARLISAL
+310 QVEPIQEVARLMNTL
-325 PVSKHVSY
+325 PLSKHVSY

-350 VAARFDFYGKVMS
+350 VAARFDFYGKVLS

-394 YFPAAAKERMLKL
+394 YFPAAAKERMVKL
-407 VENLRVALG
+407 VKNLQTALG

-427 STKVRA
+427 STKIRA
-433 HEKLD
+433 HEKLA
-438 AFRVKVGYPD
+438 AFHVKVGYPD
-448 KWKDYSKLEIKKDS
+448 QWKDYSKLEIKNDS

-473 GFNDMISRLGKPV
+473 GFNDMYSRIGKPV
-486 DRDEWLMTP
+486 DKDEWLMTP

-518 PFFNMDADDAAN
+518 PFFNMEADDAAN

-550 RQFDKNG
+550 RQFDKDG
-557 NLTDWWAEGDAD
+557 NLTDWWAPGDAD

-583 NIEVLPGLKGNGQ
+583 KIEVLPGLQANGE

-611 AYLAFRN
+611 AYLAFQN
-618 ATKDAPLEVK
+618 ATKDAPLGVVD
-628 EGFTPEQRFFIAYAT
+628 GFTPEQRFFLAYAT
-643 LWAGNIRDEQARVY
+643 LWAGNIRDEQIRVY

-675 HIQAWYDAFQ
+675 HIQAWYDAFH
-685 ITPDDSLYVAPENRV
+685 ITPSDPLYVAPENRV
-700 NIW
+700 NVW

>member
-1 MGERFTRIGK
+1 
-11 YRNELITNFI
+11 
-21 IMCMNK
+21 MNK
-27 RNYLTAAAMALAV
+27 KNYVAVATLAFAMLT
-40 LSSCGGQKEAR
+40 SCAGQKEEKS
-51 NTSGIDL
+51 TSGIDL
-58 ANMDTTVSAGQD
+58 ANMDTTVSAGTD

-96 QLAENNQ
+96 ELFENSQ

-112 LASQQNE
+112 LAAQKNNQ
-119 AGTVAQKIGDL
+119 AGSAAQKIGDL
-130 YNIAMDSVARNEQGF
+130 YNMAMDSVTLNKQG
-145 APVKPMLDKIAALTD
+145 AEPVKAMLDKIAGMKD
-160 KSQIIPMS
+160 KSEIVPMMT
-168 VEMRRF
+168 EMAHI
-174 QGIGTY
+174 GIGTY
-180 FNFYVYADPKN
+180 FHSYVYADPKN
-191 SALNIFQMGQGGI
+191 SSLNIFQMGQGGI

-213 DTDSITENIRNEYK
+213 DTDSITQNIREQYK
-227 KYIAKLFALSGF
+227 LYIGKLFQLAGF
-239 SEAEA
+239 SEADA

-249 DVMEIETSIA
+249 DVMEIETAIA
-259 KVSRSAAEL
+259 KVSRSATEL
-268 RNPEANY
+268 RDPEANY
-275 HKMSYADLK
+275 HKMSFDELK
-284 KRIPGIDWDAFMTG
+284 KTIAGIDWDTYMKG

-310 QVESIQEVARLISAL
+310 QVEPIQEVARLMNTL
-325 PVSKHVSY
+325 PLSKHVSY

-350 VAARFDFYGKVMS
+350 VAARFDFYGKVLS

-394 YFPAAAKERMLKL
+394 YFPAAAKERMVKL
-407 VENLRVALG
+407 VKNLQTALG

-427 STKVRA
+427 STKIRA
-433 HEKLD
+433 HEKL
-438 AFRVKVGYPD
+438 ATFHVKVGYPD
-448 KWKDYSKLEIKKDS
+448 KWKDYSKLEIKNDS

-473 GFNDMISRLGKPV
+473 GFNDMYSRIGKPV
-486 DRDEWLMTP
+486 DKDEWLMTP

-518 PFFNMDADDAAN
+518 PFFNMEADDAAN

-550 RQFDKNG
+550 RQFDKDG
-557 NLTDWWAEGDAD
+557 NLTDWWAPGDAD

-583 NIEVLPGLKGNGQ
+583 KIEVLPGLQANGE

-611 AYLAFRN
+611 AYLAFQN
-618 ATKDAPLEVK
+618 ATKDAPLGVVD
-628 EGFTPEQRFFIAYAT
+628 GFTPEQRFFLAYAT
-643 LWAGNIRDEQARVY
+643 LWAGNIRDEQIRVY

-675 HIQAWYDAFQ
+675 HIQAWYDAFH
-685 ITPDDSLYVAPENRV
+685 ITPSDPLYVAPENRV
-700 NIW
+700 NVW

>member
-1 MGERFTRIGK
+1 
-11 YRNELITNFI
+11 
-21 IMCMNK
+21 MNK
-27 RNYLTAAAMALAV
+27 KNYVAVAALA
-40 LSSCGGQKEAR
+40 LAMMTSCAGQKEAKS
-51 NTSGIDL
+51 TSGIDL
-58 ANMDTTVSAGQD
+58 ANMDTTVAAGTD
-70 FFRYACGGWND
+70 FFRYACGGWNE

-96 QLAENNQ
+96 LLFDNSQ

-112 LASQQNE
+112 LAAQKNNP
-119 AGTVAQKIGDL
+119 AGSAAQKIGDL
-130 YNIAMDSVARNEQGF
+130 YNMAMDSVTLNKQG
-145 APVKPMLDKIAALTD
+145 AEPVKAMLGKIAALKD
-160 KSQIIPMS
+160 KSEIIPMMT
-168 VEMRRF
+168 EMAHA
-174 QGIGTY
+174 GIGTY
-180 FNFYVYADPKN
+180 FHSYVYADPKN
-191 SALNIFQMGQGGI
+191 SSLNIFQMGQGGI

-213 DTDSITENIRNEYK
+213 DNDSITQNIREQYK
-227 KYIAKLFALSGF
+227 VYIGKLFQLAGF
-239 SEAEA
+239 TEAEA

-249 DVMEIETSIA
+249 DVMEIETAIA
-259 KVSRSAAEL
+259 KASRSATEL
-268 RNPEANY
+268 RDPEANY
-275 HKMSYADLK
+275 HKMSFDELK
-284 KRIPGIDWDAFMTG
+284 KTISGIDWDAYVKG

-310 QVESIQEVARLISAL
+310 QVEPIQEVARLMNTL

-350 VAARFDFYGKVMS
+350 VAARFDFYGKVLS

-394 YFPAAAKERMLKL
+394 YFPAAAKERMVKL
-407 VENLRVALG
+407 VKNLQTALG
-416 ERIDAQEWMSD
+416 ERINAQEWMSD
-427 STKVRA
+427 STKVKA
-433 HEKLD
+433 QEKLA
-438 AFRVKVGYPD
+438 AFHVKVGYPD
-448 KWKDYSKLEIKKDS
+448 KWKDYSKLDIKKDS

-473 GFNDMISRLGKPV
+473 SFNDMYSRLGKPV
-486 DRDEWLMTP
+486 DKDEWLMTP

-518 PFFNMDADDAAN
+518 PFFNMEADDAAN

-557 NLTDWWAEGDAD
+557 NLTDWWAPGDAD

-583 NIEVLPGLKGNGQ
+583 NIEVLPGLHANGE

-611 AYLAFRN
+611 AYLAFQN
-618 ATKDAPLEVK
+618 ATKDAPLGVVD
-628 EGFTPEQRFFIAYAT
+628 GFTPEQRFFLAYAT
-643 LWAGNIRDEQARVY
+643 LWAGNIRDEQIRVY

-675 HIQAWYDAFQ
+675 HIQAWYDAFH
-685 ITPDDSLYVAPENRV
+685 ITPSDPLYVAPEKRV
-700 NIW
+700 NVW

>member
-1 MGERFTRIGK
+1 
-11 YRNELITNFI
+11 
-21 IMCMNK
+21 MNK
-27 RNYLTAAAMALAV
+27 KNYVAVATLAFAMLT
-40 LSSCGGQKEAR
+40 SCAGQKEAKS
-51 NTSGIDL
+51 TSGINL
-58 ANMDTTVSAGQD
+58 ANMDTTVSAGTD

-96 QLAENNQ
+96 ELFENSQ

-112 LASQQNE
+112 LAAQKNNQ
-119 AGTVAQKIGDL
+119 AGSAAQKIGDL
-130 YNIAMDSVARNEQGF
+130 YNMAMDSVTLNKQG
-145 APVKPMLDKIAALTD
+145 AEPVKAMLDKIAGLKD
-160 KSQIIPMS
+160 KSEIVPMMT
-168 VEMRRF
+168 EMAHI
-174 QGIGTY
+174 GIGTY
-180 FNFYVYADPKN
+180 FHSYVYADPKN
-191 SALNIFQMGQGGI
+191 SSLNIFQMGQGGI

-213 DTDSITENIRNEYK
+213 DTDSITQNIREQYK
-227 KYIAKLFALSGF
+227 LYIGKLFQLAGF
-239 SEAEA
+239 SEADA

-249 DVMEIETSIA
+249 DVLEIETAIA
-259 KVSRSAAEL
+259 KVSRSATEL
-268 RNPEANY
+268 RDPEANY
-275 HKMSYADLK
+275 HKMSFDELK
-284 KRIPGIDWDAFMTG
+284 KTIAGIDWDAYMKG

-310 QVESIQEVARLISAL
+310 QVEPIQEVARLMNTL
-325 PVSKHVSY
+325 PLSKHVSY

-350 VAARFDFYGKVMS
+350 VAARFDFYGKVLS

-394 YFPAAAKERMLKL
+394 YFPAAAKERMVKL
-407 VENLRVALG
+407 VKNLQTALG

-427 STKVRA
+427 STKIRA
-433 HEKLD
+433 HEKL
-438 AFRVKVGYPD
+438 ATFHVKVGYPD
-448 KWKDYSKLEIKKDS
+448 KWKDYSKLKIKNDS

-473 GFNDMISRLGKPV
+473 GFNDMYSRIGKPV
-486 DRDEWLMTP
+486 DKDEWLMTP

-518 PFFNMDADDAAN
+518 PFFNMEADDAAN

-550 RQFDKNG
+550 RQFDKDG
-557 NLTDWWAEGDAD
+557 NLTDWWAPGDAD

-583 NIEVLPGLKGNGQ
+583 KIEVLPGLQANGE

-611 AYLAFRN
+611 AYLAFQN
-618 ATKDAPLEVK
+618 ATKDAPLGVVD
-628 EGFTPEQRFFIAYAT
+628 GFTPEQRFFLAYAT
-643 LWAGNIRDEQARVY
+643 LWAGNIRDEQIRVY

-675 HIQAWYDAFQ
+675 HIQAWYDAFH
-685 ITPDDSLYVAPENRV
+685 ITPSDPLYVAPENRV
-700 NIW
+700 NVW

>member
-1 MGERFTRIGK
+1 
-11 YRNELITNFI
+11 
-21 IMCMNK
+21 MNK
-27 RNYLTAAAMALAV
+27 KNYVAVATLAFAMLT
-40 LSSCGGQKEAR
+40 SCAGQKEAKS
-51 NTSGIDL
+51 TSGIDL
-58 ANMDTTVSAGQD
+58 ANMDTTVSAGTD

-96 QLAENNQ
+96 ELFENSQ

-112 LASQQNE
+112 LAAQKNNQ
-119 AGTVAQKIGDL
+119 AGSAAQKIGDL
-130 YNIAMDSVARNEQGF
+130 YNMAMDSVTLNKQG
-145 APVKPMLDKIAALTD
+145 AEPVKAMLDKIAGLKD
-160 KSQIIPMS
+160 KSEIVPMMT
-168 VEMRRF
+168 EMAHI
-174 QGIGTY
+174 GIGTY
-180 FNFYVYADPKN
+180 FHSYVYADPKN
-191 SALNIFQMGQGGI
+191 SSLNIFQMGQGGI

-213 DTDSITENIRNEYK
+213 DTDSITQNIREQYK
-227 KYIAKLFALSGF
+227 LYIGKLFQLAGF
-239 SEAEA
+239 SEADA

-249 DVMEIETSIA
+249 DVMEIETAIA
-259 KVSRSAAEL
+259 KVSRSATEL
-268 RNPEANY
+268 RDPEANY
-275 HKMSYADLK
+275 HKMSFDELK
-284 KRIPGIDWDAFMTG
+284 KTIAGIDWDAYMKG

-310 QVESIQEVARLISAL
+310 QVEPIQEVARLMNTL
-325 PVSKHVSY
+325 PLSKHVSY

-350 VAARFDFYGKVMS
+350 VAARFDFYGKVLS

-394 YFPAAAKERMLKL
+394 YFPAAAKERMVKL
-407 VENLRVALG
+407 VKNLQTALG

-427 STKVRA
+427 STKIRA
-433 HEKLD
+433 HEKLA
-438 AFRVKVGYPD
+438 AFHVKVGYPD
-448 KWKDYSKLEIKKDS
+448 KWKDYSKLEIKNDS

-473 GFNDMISRLGKPV
+473 GFNDMYSRIGKPV
-486 DRDEWLMTP
+486 DKDEWLMTP

-518 PFFNMDADDAAN
+518 PFFNMEADDAAN

-550 RQFDKNG
+550 RQFDKDG
-557 NLTDWWAEGDAD
+557 NLTDWWAPGDAD

-583 NIEVLPGLKGNGQ
+583 KIEVLPGLQANGE

-611 AYLAFRN
+611 AYLAFQN
-618 ATKDAPLEVK
+618 ATKDAPLGVVD
-628 EGFTPEQRFFIAYAT
+628 GFTPEQCFFLAYAT
-643 LWAGNIRDEQARVY
+643 LWAGNIRDEQIRVY

-675 HIQAWYDAFQ
+675 HIQAWYDAFH
-685 ITPDDSLYVAPENRV
+685 ITPSDPLYVAPENRV
-700 NIW
+700 NVW

>member
-1 MGERFTRIGK
+1 
-11 YRNELITNFI
+11 
-21 IMCMNK
+21 MNK
-27 RNYLTAAAMALAV
+27 KNYVAVATLAFAMLT
-40 LSSCGGQKEAR
+40 SCAGQMEAKS
-51 NTSGIDL
+51 TSGIDL
-58 ANMDTTVSAGQD
+58 ANMDTTVSAGTD

-96 QLAENNQ
+96 ELFENSQ

-112 LASQQNE
+112 LAAQKNNQ
-119 AGTVAQKIGDL
+119 AGSAAQKIGDL
-130 YNIAMDSVARNEQGF
+130 YNMAMDSVTLNKQG
-145 APVKPMLDKIAALTD
+145 AEPVKAMLDKIAGMKD
-160 KSQIIPMS
+160 KSEIVPMMT
-168 VEMRRF
+168 EMAHI
-174 QGIGTY
+174 GIGTY
-180 FNFYVYADPKN
+180 FHSYVYADPKN
-191 SALNIFQMGQGGI
+191 SSLNIFQMGQGGI

-213 DTDSITENIRNEYK
+213 DTDSITQNIREQYK
-227 KYIAKLFALSGF
+227 LYIGKLFQLAGF
-239 SEAEA
+239 SEADA

-249 DVMEIETSIA
+249 DVMEIETAIA
-259 KVSRSAAEL
+259 KVSRSATEL
-268 RNPEANY
+268 RDPEANY
-275 HKMSYADLK
+275 HKMSFDELK
-284 KRIPGIDWDAFMTG
+284 KTIAGIDWDAYMKG

-310 QVESIQEVARLISAL
+310 QVEPIQEVARLMNTL
-325 PVSKHVSY
+325 PLSKHVSY

-350 VAARFDFYGKVMS
+350 VAARFDFYGKVLS

-394 YFPAAAKERMLKL
+394 YFPAAAKERMVKL
-407 VENLRVALG
+407 VKNLQTALG

-427 STKVRA
+427 STKIRA
-433 HEKLD
+433 HEKL
-438 AFRVKVGYPD
+438 ATFHVKVGYPD
-448 KWKDYSKLEIKKDS
+448 KWKDYSKLEIKNDS

-473 GFNDMISRLGKPV
+473 GFNDMYSRIGKPV
-486 DRDEWLMTP
+486 DKDEWLMTP

-518 PFFNMDADDAAN
+518 PFFNMEADDAAN

-550 RQFDKNG
+550 RQFDKDG
-557 NLTDWWAEGDAD
+557 NLTDWWAPGDAD

-583 NIEVLPGLKGNGQ
+583 KIEVLPGLQANGE

-611 AYLAFRN
+611 AYLAFQN
-618 ATKDAPLEVK
+618 ATKDAPLGVVD
-628 EGFTPEQRFFIAYAT
+628 GFTPEQRFFLAYAT
-643 LWAGNIRDEQARVY
+643 LWAGNIRDEQIRVY

-675 HIQAWYDAFQ
+675 HIQAWYDAFH
-685 ITPDDSLYVAPENRV
+685 ITPSDPLYVAPENRV
-700 NIW
+700 NVW

>member
-180 FNFYVYADPKN
+180 FNYYVYADPKN

-227 KYIAKLFALSGF
+227 KYIAKLFALAGF

-284 KRIPGIDWDAFMTG
+284 KQIPGIDWDAFMTG

-310 QVESIQEVARLISAL
+310 QVEPIQEVARLISAL

-611 AYLAFRN
+611 AYLAFQN

>member
-1 MGERFTRIGK
+1 
-11 YRNELITNFI
+11 
-21 IMCMNK
+21 MNK
-27 RNYLTAAAMALAV
+27 KNYVAVATLAFAMLT
-40 LSSCGGQKEAR
+40 SCAGQKEAKS
-51 NTSGIDL
+51 TSGIDL
-58 ANMDTTVSAGQD
+58 ANMDTTVSAGTD

-96 QLAENNQ
+96 ELFENSQ

-112 LASQQNE
+112 LAAQKNNQ
-119 AGTVAQKIGDL
+119 AGSAAQKIGDL
-130 YNIAMDSVARNEQGF
+130 YNMAMDSVTLNKQG
-145 APVKPMLDKIAALTD
+145 AEPVKAMLDKIAGMKD
-160 KSQIIPMS
+160 KSEIVPMMT
-168 VEMRRF
+168 EMAHI
-174 QGIGTY
+174 GIGTY
-180 FNFYVYADPKN
+180 FHSYVYADPKN
-191 SALNIFQMGQGGI
+191 SSLNIFQMGQGGI

-213 DTDSITENIRNEYK
+213 DTDSITQNIREQYK
-227 KYIAKLFALSGF
+227 LYIGKLFQLAGF
-239 SEAEA
+239 SDADA

-249 DVMEIETSIA
+249 DVMEIETAIA
-259 KVSRSAAEL
+259 KVSRSATEL
-268 RNPEANY
+268 RDPEANY
-275 HKMSYADLK
+275 HKMSFDELK
-284 KRIPGIDWDAFMTG
+284 KTIAGIDWDAYMKG

-310 QVESIQEVARLISAL
+310 QVEPIQEVARLMNTL
-325 PVSKHVSY
+325 PLSKHVSY

-350 VAARFDFYGKVMS
+350 VAARFDFYGKVLS

-394 YFPAAAKERMLKL
+394 YFPAAAKERMVKL
-407 VENLRVALG
+407 VKNLQTALG

-427 STKVRA
+427 STKIRA
-433 HEKLD
+433 HEKLA
-438 AFRVKVGYPD
+438 AFHVKVGYPD
-448 KWKDYSKLEIKKDS
+448 KWKDYSKLEIKNDS

-473 GFNDMISRLGKPV
+473 GFNDMYSRIGKPV
-486 DRDEWLMTP
+486 DKDEWLMTP

-518 PFFNMDADDAAN
+518 PFFNMEADDAAN

-550 RQFDKNG
+550 RQFDKDG
-557 NLTDWWAEGDAD
+557 NLTDWWAPGDAD

-583 NIEVLPGLKGNGQ
+583 KIEVLPGLQANGE

-611 AYLAFRN
+611 AYLAFQN
-618 ATKDAPLEVK
+618 ATKDAPLGVVD
-628 EGFTPEQRFFIAYAT
+628 GFTPEQRFFLAYAT
-643 LWAGNIRDEQARVY
+643 LWAGNIRDEQIRVY

-675 HIQAWYDAFQ
+675 HIQAWYDAFH
-685 ITPDDSLYVAPENRV
+685 ITPSDPLYVAPENRV
-700 NIW
+700 NVW

>member
-1 MGERFTRIGK
+1 
-11 YRNELITNFI
+11 
-21 IMCMNK
+21 MNK
-27 RNYLTAAAMALAV
+27 KNYVAVATLAFAMLT
-40 LSSCGGQKEAR
+40 SCAGQKEAKS
-51 NTSGIDL
+51 TSGIDL
-58 ANMDTTVSAGQD
+58 ASMDTTVSAGTD

-96 QLAENNQ
+96 ELFENSQ
-103 KQLRELIEG
+103 TQLRELIEG
-112 LASQQNE
+112 LAAQKNNQ
-119 AGTVAQKIGDL
+119 AGSAAQKIGDL
-130 YNIAMDSVARNEQGF
+130 YNMAMDSVTLNKQG
-145 APVKPMLDKIAALTD
+145 AEPVKAMLDKIAGMKD
-160 KSQIIPMS
+160 KSEIVPMMT
-168 VEMRRF
+168 EMAHI
-174 QGIGTY
+174 GIGTY
-180 FNFYVYADPKN
+180 FHSYVYADPKN
-191 SALNIFQMGQGGI
+191 SSLNIFQMGQGGI

-213 DTDSITENIRNEYK
+213 DTDSITQNIREQYK
-227 KYIAKLFALSGF
+227 LYIGKLFQLAGF
-239 SEAEA
+239 SEADA

-249 DVMEIETSIA
+249 DVMEIETAIA
-259 KVSRSAAEL
+259 KVSRSATEL
-268 RNPEANY
+268 RDPEANY
-275 HKMSYADLK
+275 HKMSFDELK
-284 KRIPGIDWDAFMTG
+284 KTIAGIDWDAYMKG

-310 QVESIQEVARLISAL
+310 QVEPIQEVARLMNTL
-325 PVSKHVSY
+325 PLSKHVSY

-350 VAARFDFYGKVMS
+350 VAARFDFYGKVLS

-394 YFPAAAKERMLKL
+394 YFPAAAKERMVKL
-407 VENLRVALG
+407 VKNLQTALG

-427 STKVRA
+427 STKIRA
-433 HEKLD
+433 HEKL
-438 AFRVKVGYPD
+438 ATFHVKVGYPD
-448 KWKDYSKLEIKKDS
+448 KWKDYSKLEIKNDS

-473 GFNDMISRLGKPV
+473 GFNDMYSRIGKPV
-486 DRDEWLMTP
+486 DKDEWLMTP

-518 PFFNMDADDAAN
+518 PFFNMEADDAAN

-550 RQFDKNG
+550 RQFDKDG
-557 NLTDWWAEGDAD
+557 NLTDWWAPGDAD

-583 NIEVLPGLKGNGQ
+583 KIEVLPGLQANGE

-611 AYLAFRN
+611 AYLAFQN
-618 ATKDAPLEVK
+618 ATKDAPLGVVD
-628 EGFTPEQRFFIAYAT
+628 GFTPEQRFFLAYAT
-643 LWAGNIRDEQARVY
+643 LWAGNIRDEQIRVY

-675 HIQAWYDAFQ
+675 HIQAWYDAFH
-685 ITPDDSLYVAPENRV
+685 ITPSDPLYVAPENRV
-700 NIW
+700 NVW

>member
-1 MGERFTRIGK
+1 
-11 YRNELITNFI
+11 
-21 IMCMNK
+21 MNK
-27 RNYLTAAAMALAV
+27 KNYVAVATLAFAMLT
-40 LSSCGGQKEAR
+40 SCAGQKEAKS
-51 NTSGIDL
+51 TSGIDL
-58 ANMDTTVSAGQD
+58 ANMDTTVSAGTD

-96 QLAENNQ
+96 ELFENSQ

-112 LASQQNE
+112 LAAQKNNQ
-119 AGTVAQKIGDL
+119 AGSAAQKIGDL
-130 YNIAMDSVARNEQGF
+130 YNMAMDSVTLNKQG
-145 APVKPMLDKIAALTD
+145 AEPVKAMLDKIAGMKD
-160 KSQIIPMS
+160 KSEIVPMMT
-168 VEMRRF
+168 EMAHI
-174 QGIGTY
+174 GIGTY
-180 FNFYVYADPKN
+180 FHSYVYADPKN
-191 SALNIFQMGQGGI
+191 SSLNIFQMGQGGI

-213 DTDSITENIRNEYK
+213 DTDSITQNIREQYK
-227 KYIAKLFALSGF
+227 LYIGKLFQLAGF
-239 SEAEA
+239 SEADA

-249 DVMEIETSIA
+249 DVMELETAIA
-259 KVSRSAAEL
+259 KVSRSATEL
-268 RNPEANY
+268 RDPEANY
-275 HKMSYADLK
+275 HKMSFDELK
-284 KRIPGIDWDAFMTG
+284 KTIAGIDWDAYMKG

-310 QVESIQEVARLISAL
+310 QVEPIQEVARLMNTL
-325 PVSKHVSY
+325 PLSKHVSY

-350 VAARFDFYGKVMS
+350 VAARFDFYGKVLS

-394 YFPAAAKERMLKL
+394 YFPAAAKERMVKL
-407 VENLRVALG
+407 VKNLQTALG

-427 STKVRA
+427 SPKIRA
-433 HEKLD
+433 HEKL
-438 AFRVKVGYPD
+438 ATFHVKVGYPD
-448 KWKDYSKLEIKKDS
+448 KWKDYSKLEIKNDS

-473 GFNDMISRLGKPV
+473 GFNDMYSRIGKPV
-486 DRDEWLMTP
+486 DKDEWLMTP

-518 PFFNMDADDAAN
+518 PFFNMEADDAAN

-550 RQFDKNG
+550 RQFDKDG
-557 NLTDWWAEGDAD
+557 NLTDWWAPGDAD

-583 NIEVLPGLKGNGQ
+583 KIEVLPGLQANGE

-611 AYLAFRN
+611 AYLAFQN
-618 ATKDAPLEVK
+618 ATKDAPLGVVD
-628 EGFTPEQRFFIAYAT
+628 GFTPEQRFFLAYAT
-643 LWAGNIRDEQARVY
+643 LWAGNIRDEQIRVY

-675 HIQAWYDAFQ
+675 HIQAWYDAFH
-685 ITPDDSLYVAPENRV
+685 ITPSDPLYVAPENRV
-700 NIW
+700 NVW

>member
-1 MGERFTRIGK
+1 
-11 YRNELITNFI
+11 
-21 IMCMNK
+21 MNK
-27 RNYLTAAAMALAV
+27 KNYVAVAALA
-40 LSSCGGQKEAR
+40 LAMMTSCAGQKEAKS
-51 NTSGIDL
+51 TSGIDL
-58 ANMDTTVSAGQD
+58 ANMDTTVAAGTD
-70 FFRYACGGWND
+70 FFRYACGGWNE

-96 QLAENNQ
+96 LLFDNSQ

-112 LASQQNE
+112 LAAQKNNP
-119 AGTVAQKIGDL
+119 AGSAAQKIGDL
-130 YNIAMDSVARNEQGF
+130 YNMAMDSVTLNKQG
-145 APVKPMLDKIAALTD
+145 AEPVKAMLGKIAALKD
-160 KSQIIPMS
+160 KSEIIPMMT
-168 VEMRRF
+168 EMAHA
-174 QGIGTY
+174 GIGTY
-180 FNFYVYADPKN
+180 FHSYVYADPKN
-191 SALNIFQMGQGGI
+191 SSLNIFQMGQGGI

-213 DTDSITENIRNEYK
+213 DNDSITQNIREQYK
-227 KYIAKLFALSGF
+227 VYIGKLFQLAGF
-239 SEAEA
+239 TEAEA

-249 DVMEIETSIA
+249 DVMEIETAIA
-259 KVSRSAAEL
+259 KASRSATEL
-268 RNPEANY
+268 RDPEANY
-275 HKMSYADLK
+275 HKMSFDELK
-284 KRIPGIDWDAFMTG
+284 KIISGIDWDAYVKG

-310 QVESIQEVARLISAL
+310 QVEPIQEVARLMNTL

-350 VAARFDFYGKVMS
+350 VAARFDFYGKVLS

-394 YFPAAAKERMLKL
+394 YFPAAAKERMVKL
-407 VENLRVALG
+407 VKNLQTALG
-416 ERIDAQEWMSD
+416 ERINAQEWMSD
-427 STKVRA
+427 STKVKA
-433 HEKLD
+433 QEKLA
-438 AFRVKVGYPD
+438 AFHVKVGYPD
-448 KWKDYSKLEIKKDS
+448 KWKDYSKLDIKKDS

-473 GFNDMISRLGKPV
+473 SFNDMYSRLGKPV
-486 DRDEWLMTP
+486 DKDEWLMTP

-518 PFFNMDADDAAN
+518 PFFNMEADDAAN

-557 NLTDWWAEGDAD
+557 NLTDWWAPGDAD

-583 NIEVLPGLKGNGQ
+583 NIEVLPGLHANGE

-611 AYLAFRN
+611 AYLAFQN
-618 ATKDAPLEVK
+618 ATKDAPLGVVD
-628 EGFTPEQRFFIAYAT
+628 GFTPEQRFFLAYAT
-643 LWAGNIRDEQARVY
+643 LWAGNIRDEQIRVY

-675 HIQAWYDAFQ
+675 HIQAWYDAFH
-685 ITPDDSLYVAPENRV
+685 ITPSDPLYVAPEKRV
-700 NIW
+700 NVW

>member
-1 MGERFTRIGK
+1 
-11 YRNELITNFI
+11 
-21 IMCMNK
+21 MNK
-27 RNYLTAAAMALAV
+27 KNYVAVATLAFAMLT
-40 LSSCGGQKEAR
+40 SCAGQKEAKS
-51 NTSGIDL
+51 TSGINL
-58 ANMDTTVSAGQD
+58 ANMDTTVSAGTD

-96 QLAENNQ
+96 ELFENSQ

-112 LASQQNE
+112 LAAQKNNQ
-119 AGTVAQKIGDL
+119 AGSAAQKIGDL
-130 YNIAMDSVARNEQGF
+130 YNMAMDSVTLNKQGVE
-145 APVKPMLDKIAALTD
+145 PVKAMLDKIAGLKD
-160 KSQIIPMS
+160 KSEIVPMMT
-168 VEMRRF
+168 EMAHI
-174 QGIGTY
+174 GIGTY
-180 FNFYVYADPKN
+180 FHSYVYADPKN
-191 SALNIFQMGQGGI
+191 SSLNIFQMGQGGI

-213 DTDSITENIRNEYK
+213 DTDSITQNIREQYK
-227 KYIAKLFALSGF
+227 LYIGKLFQLAGF
-239 SEAEA
+239 SEADA

-249 DVMEIETSIA
+249 DVMEIETAIA
-259 KVSRSAAEL
+259 KVSRSATEL
-268 RNPEANY
+268 RDPEANY
-275 HKMSYADLK
+275 HKMSFDELK
-284 KRIPGIDWDAFMTG
+284 KTIAGIDWDTYMKG
-298 LGIQAPAELNVE
+298 LGIQALAELNVE
-310 QVESIQEVARLISAL
+310 QVEPIQEVARLMNTL
-325 PVSKHVSY
+325 PLSKHVSY

-350 VAARFDFYGKVMS
+350 VAARFDFYGKVLS

-394 YFPAAAKERMLKL
+394 YFPAAAKERMVKL
-407 VENLRVALG
+407 VKNLQTALG

-427 STKVRA
+427 STKIRA
-433 HEKLD
+433 HEKL
-438 AFRVKVGYPD
+438 ATFHVKVGYPD
-448 KWKDYSKLEIKKDS
+448 KWKDYSKLEIKNDS

-473 GFNDMISRLGKPV
+473 GFNDMYSRIGKPV
-486 DRDEWLMTP
+486 DKDEWLMTP

-518 PFFNMDADDAAN
+518 PFFNMEADDAAN

-550 RQFDKNG
+550 RQFDKDG
-557 NLTDWWAEGDAD
+557 NLTDWWAPGDAD

-583 NIEVLPGLKGNGQ
+583 KIEVLPGLQANGE

-611 AYLAFRN
+611 AYLAFQN
-618 ATKDAPLEVK
+618 ATKDAPLGVVD
-628 EGFTPEQRFFIAYAT
+628 GFTPEQRFFLAYAT
-643 LWAGNIRDEQARVY
+643 LWAGNIRDEQIRVY

-675 HIQAWYDAFQ
+675 HIQAWYDAFH
-685 ITPDDSLYVAPENRV
+685 ITPSDPLYVAPENRV
-700 NIW
+700 NVW

>member
-1 MGERFTRIGK
+1 
-11 YRNELITNFI
+11 
-21 IMCMNK
+21 MNK
-27 RNYLTAAAMALAV
+27 KNYVAVATLAFAMLT
-40 LSSCGGQKEAR
+40 SCAGQKEAKS
-51 NTSGIDL
+51 TSGIDL
-58 ANMDTTVSAGQD
+58 ANMDTTVAAGTD

-96 QLAENNQ
+96 QLFENSQ

-112 LASQQNE
+112 LAAQKNNP
-119 AGTVAQKIGDL
+119 AGSAAQKIGDL
-130 YNIAMDSVARNEQGF
+130 YNMAMDSVTLNKQG
-145 APVKPMLDKIAALTD
+145 AEPVKAMLDKIAAMKD
-160 KSQIIPMS
+160 KSEIIPM
-168 VEMRRF
+168 VTEMSHI
-174 QGIGTY
+174 GIGTY
-180 FNFYVYADPKN
+180 FHSYVYADPKN
-191 SALNIFQMGQGGI
+191 SSLNIFQMGQGGI

-213 DTDSITENIRNEYK
+213 DNDSITQNIREQYK
-227 KYIAKLFALSGF
+227 LYIGKLFKLAGF
-239 SEAEA
+239 SEADA

-249 DVMEIETSIA
+249 DVMEIETAIA
-259 KVSRSAAEL
+259 KVSRSATEL
-268 RNPEANY
+268 RDPEANY
-275 HKMSYADLK
+275 HKMSFDELK
-284 KRIPGIDWDAFMTG
+284 KTISGIDWDAYMKG

-310 QVESIQEVARLISAL
+310 QVEPIQEVARLMNTL
-325 PVSKHVSY
+325 PLSKHVSY

-350 VAARFDFYGKVMS
+350 VAARFDFYGKVLS

-394 YFPAAAKERMLKL
+394 YFPAAAKERMVKL
-407 VENLRVALG
+407 VKNLQTALG
-416 ERIDAQEWMSD
+416 ERINAQEWMSD
-427 STKVRA
+427 STKVKA
-433 HEKLD
+433 QEKLA
-438 AFRVKVGYPD
+438 AFHVKVGYPD
-448 KWKDYSKLEIKKDS
+448 KWKDYSKLDIKKDS

-473 GFNDMISRLGKPV
+473 SFNDMYSRLGKPV
-486 DRDEWLMTP
+486 DKDEWLMTP

-518 PFFNMDADDAAN
+518 PFFNMEADDAAN

-550 RQFDKNG
+550 RQFDKDG
-557 NLTDWWAEGDAD
+557 NLTDWWTPGDAD

-583 NIEVLPGLKGNGQ
+583 KIEVLPGLHANGE

-611 AYLAFRN
+611 AYLAFQN
-618 ATKDAPLEVK
+618 ATKDAPLGVVD
-628 EGFTPEQRFFIAYAT
+628 GFTPEQRFFLAYAT
-643 LWAGNIRDEQARVY
+643 LWAGNIRDEQIRVY
-657 TKSDPHSLGKWRV
+657 TKSDPHSLGRWRV

-675 HIQAWYDAFQ
+675 HIQAWYDAFH
-685 ITPDDSLYVAPENRV
+685 ITPSDPLYVAPEKRV
-700 NIW
+700 NVW

>member
-1 MGERFTRIGK
+1 
-11 YRNELITNFI
+11 
-21 IMCMNK
+21 MNK
-27 RNYLTAAAMALAV
+27 KNYLAVATLAFAMLT
-40 LSSCGGQKEAR
+40 SCAGQKEAKS
-51 NTSGIDL
+51 TSGIDL
-58 ANMDTTVSAGQD
+58 ANMDTTVSAGTD

-96 QLAENNQ
+96 ELFENSQ

-112 LASQQNE
+112 LAAQKNNQ
-119 AGTVAQKIGDL
+119 AGSAAQKIGDL
-130 YNIAMDSVARNEQGF
+130 YNMAMDSVTLNKQG
-145 APVKPMLDKIAALTD
+145 AEPVKAMLDKIAGMKD
-160 KSQIIPMS
+160 KSEIVPMMT
-168 VEMRRF
+168 EMAHI
-174 QGIGTY
+174 GIGTY
-180 FNFYVYADPKN
+180 FHSYVYADPKN
-191 SALNIFQMGQGGI
+191 SSLNIFQMGQGGI

-213 DTDSITENIRNEYK
+213 DTDSITQNIREQYK
-227 KYIAKLFALSGF
+227 LYIGKLFQLAGF
-239 SEAEA
+239 SEADA

-249 DVMEIETSIA
+249 DVMELETAIA
-259 KVSRSAAEL
+259 KVSRSATEL
-268 RNPEANY
+268 RDPEANY
-275 HKMSYADLK
+275 HKMSFDELK
-284 KRIPGIDWDAFMTG
+284 KTIAGIDWDAYMKG

-310 QVESIQEVARLISAL
+310 QVEPIQEVARLMNTL
-325 PVSKHVSY
+325 PLSKHVSY

-350 VAARFDFYGKVMS
+350 VAARFDFYGKVLS

-394 YFPAAAKERMLKL
+394 YFPAAAKERMVKL
-407 VENLRVALG
+407 VKNLQTALG

-427 STKVRA
+427 STKIRA
-433 HEKLD
+433 HEKL
-438 AFRVKVGYPD
+438 ATFHVKVGYPD
-448 KWKDYSKLEIKKDS
+448 KWKDYSKLEIKNDS

-473 GFNDMISRLGKPV
+473 GFNDMYSRIGKPV
-486 DRDEWLMTP
+486 DKDEWLMTP

-518 PFFNMDADDAAN
+518 PFFNMEADDAAN

-550 RQFDKNG
+550 RQFDKDG
-557 NLTDWWAEGDAD
+557 NLTDWWAPGDAD

-583 NIEVLPGLKGNGQ
+583 KIEVLPGLQANGE

-611 AYLAFRN
+611 AYLAFQN
-618 ATKDAPLEVK
+618 ATKDAPLGVVD
-628 EGFTPEQRFFIAYAT
+628 GFTPEQRFFLAYAT
-643 LWAGNIRDEQARVY
+643 LWAGNIRDEQIRVY

-675 HIQAWYDAFQ
+675 HIQAWYDAFH
-685 ITPDDSLYVAPENRV
+685 ITPSDPLYVAPENRV
-700 NIW
+700 NVW

>member
-1 MGERFTRIGK
+1 
-11 YRNELITNFI
+11 
-21 IMCMNK
+21 MNK
-27 RNYLTAAAMALAV
+27 KNYVAVAALA
-40 LSSCGGQKEAR
+40 LAMMTSCAGQKEAKS
-51 NTSGIDL
+51 TSGIDL
-58 ANMDTTVSAGQD
+58 ANMDTTVAAGTD
-70 FFRYACGGWND
+70 FFRYACGGWNE

-96 QLAENNQ
+96 LLFDNSQ

-112 LASQQNE
+112 LAAQKNNP
-119 AGTVAQKIGDL
+119 AGSAAQKIGDL
-130 YNIAMDSVARNEQGF
+130 YNMAMDSVTLNKQG
-145 APVKPMLDKIAALTD
+145 AEPVKAMLGKIAALKD
-160 KSQIIPMS
+160 KSEIIPMMT
-168 VEMRRF
+168 EMAHA
-174 QGIGTY
+174 GIGTY
-180 FNFYVYADPKN
+180 FHSYVYADPKN
-191 SALNIFQMGQGGI
+191 SSLNIFQMGQGGI

-213 DTDSITENIRNEYK
+213 DNDSITQNIREQYK
-227 KYIAKLFALSGF
+227 VYIGKLFQLAGF
-239 SEAEA
+239 TEAEA

-249 DVMEIETSIA
+249 DVMEIETAIA
-259 KVSRSAAEL
+259 KASRSATEL
-268 RNPEANY
+268 RDPEANY
-275 HKMSYADLK
+275 HKMSFEELK
-284 KRIPGIDWDAFMTG
+284 KTISGIDWDAYVKG

-310 QVESIQEVARLISAL
+310 QVEPIQEVARLMNTL

-350 VAARFDFYGKVMS
+350 VAARFDFYGKVLS

-394 YFPAAAKERMLKL
+394 YFPAAAKERMVKL
-407 VENLRVALG
+407 VKNLQTALG
-416 ERIDAQEWMSD
+416 ERINAQDWMSD
-427 STKVRA
+427 STKVKA
-433 HEKLD
+433 QEKLA
-438 AFRVKVGYPD
+438 AFHVKVGYPD
-448 KWKDYSKLEIKKDS
+448 KWKDYSKLDIKKDS

-473 GFNDMISRLGKPV
+473 SFNDMYSRLGKPV
-486 DRDEWLMTP
+486 DKDEWLMTP

-518 PFFNMDADDAAN
+518 PFFNMEADDAAN
-530 YGAIGVV
+530 YGDIGVV

-557 NLTDWWAEGDAD
+557 NLTDWWAPGDAD
-569 RFKERAQV
+569 RFKARAQV

-583 NIEVLPGLKGNGQ
+583 NIEVLPGLHANGE

-611 AYLAFRN
+611 AYLAFQN
-618 ATKDAPLEVK
+618 ATKDAPLGVVD
-628 EGFTPEQRFFIAYAT
+628 GFTPEQRFFLAYAT
-643 LWAGNIRDEQARVY
+643 LWAGNIRDEQIRVY

-675 HIQAWYDAFQ
+675 HIQAWYDAFH
-685 ITPDDSLYVAPENRV
+685 ITPSDPLYVAPEKRV
-700 NIW
+700 NVW